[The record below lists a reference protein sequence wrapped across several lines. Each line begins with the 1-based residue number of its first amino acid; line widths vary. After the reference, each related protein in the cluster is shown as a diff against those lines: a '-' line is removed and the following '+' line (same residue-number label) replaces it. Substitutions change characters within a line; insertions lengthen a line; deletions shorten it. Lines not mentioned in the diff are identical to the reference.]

1 MTKENSEAS
10 PHGDQSAAVVSAWS
24 AGFPVPRLAAVRIAS
39 AGHGAFAAIL
49 IAVGVW
55 GLARGGFVG
64 IWDSVPHAAPL
75 REALAYLCAVVSL
88 AGGLGLLWRPS
99 AASAARV
106 LFAYLLAWLVLV
118 KLPYILRTPLVAVNY
133 ESSGETAVIVAGAWV
148 LYVWLAGSWDRRRL
162 GFVAD
167 ERGVRLAR
175 RLYGLALVAFGASHF
190 AYLQLT
196 ASLVPAWLP
205 AHVVWAYFTGS
216 AYVAAGAAVLIGV
229 WAQLAA
235 TLSAVQMGL
244 FTLLVWVPAVAAGR
258 ADLGQW
264 SELAVSAA
272 LTAGGWVV
280 AESYR
285 GARGLAVARR

>member
-1 MTKENSEAS
+1 MTRENSEAS
-10 PHGDQSAAVVSAWS
+10 PHCDPSAAAVSAQSAVLPVS
-24 AGFPVPRLAAVRIAS
+24 RLAAVRIAS
-39 AGHGAFAAIL
+39 AGHAAFAVIL

-64 IWDSVPHAAPL
+64 IWDSVPHGAPL

-88 AGGLGLLWRPS
+88 ASGLGLLWRPS
-99 AASAARV
+99 AAPAARG
-106 LFAYLLAWLVLV
+106 LFIFLLGWLVLV
-118 KLPYILRTPLVAVNY
+118 KLPYILRTPWVEVTY
-133 ESSGETAVIVAGAWV
+133 ESCGETAVIVAGAWV
-148 LYVWLAGSWDRRRL
+148 LYVGFAGRWDRRWL

-175 RLYGLALVAFGASHF
+175 RLYGLALVAFGLSHF

-196 ASLVPAWLP
+196 APLVPAWLP

-216 AYVAAGAAVLIGV
+216 AYLAAGAAVLIGV
-229 WAQLAA
+229 YARLAA

-244 FTLLVWVPAVAAGR
+244 FTLLVWVPVVAAGR
-258 ADLGQW
+258 AGLGQW
-264 SELAVSAA
+264 GELAVSAA
-272 LTAGGWVV
+272 LSAGGWVV

-285 GARGLAVARR
+285 GARWLAVARH